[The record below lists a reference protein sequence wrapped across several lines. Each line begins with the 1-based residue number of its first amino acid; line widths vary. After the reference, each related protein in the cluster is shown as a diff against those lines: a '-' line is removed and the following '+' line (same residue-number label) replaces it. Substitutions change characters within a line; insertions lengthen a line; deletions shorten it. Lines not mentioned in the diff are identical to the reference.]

1 MYTIKMASW
10 IAYLYMEEI
19 TYGLPQI
26 IGVFTTKK
34 QAIVQIL
41 KFMKIG
47 YQLSMEDASGSKLDE
62 WDYIKEGTKQQLWEN
77 NRCMDVFCDRRT
89 FAIQQ
94 RTVDKVSKYIE
105 VD

>member
-47 YQLSMEDASGSKLDE
+47 YQLSMEDASDSELDE
-62 WDYIKEGTKQQLWEN
+62 WDYIKEDTKQQLLKN
-77 NRCMDVFCDRRT
+77 NKCMDVFCDRRT

-94 RTVDKVSKYIE
+94 RTIDNFSKYIPA
-105 VD
+105 D